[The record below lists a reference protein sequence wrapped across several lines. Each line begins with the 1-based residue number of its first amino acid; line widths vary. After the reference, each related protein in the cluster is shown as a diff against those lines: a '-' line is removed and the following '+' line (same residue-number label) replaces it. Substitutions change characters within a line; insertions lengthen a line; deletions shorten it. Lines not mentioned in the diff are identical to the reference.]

1 MPDTVS
7 PQTEKG
13 ADRLFFKSKKA
24 VFMLKNS
31 CTFLLSALLCLPAM
45 AAPASSEVI
54 GHVQHL
60 KGTASVVRDSA
71 VLALTAGAALHK
83 GDVVRTGKPG
93 AAGMVLTDDTTISL
107 GSGSEIALN
116 DYVFQPKDGQF
127 ALALKMVKGTFAYV
141 TGQIVRLSPESAQ
154 VLTPDAT
161 IAVRGTKLLI
171 QIAE

>member
-1 MPDTVS
+1 MP
-7 PQTEKG
+7 
-13 ADRLFFKSKKA
+13 
-24 VFMLKNS
+24 KNH

-45 AAPASSEVI
+45 AAPATGEII

-60 KGTASVVRDSA
+60 KGTASVVRSSA
-71 VLALTAGAALHK
+71 ELALAAGAALHK

-93 AAGMVLTDDTTISL
+93 AAGMVLTDDTTISM
-107 GSGSEIALN
+107 GPGSEIALN
-116 DYVFQPKDGQF
+116 DYVFQPRDGQF

-141 TGQIVRLSPESAQ
+141 TGQIVKLSPESAQ
-154 VLTPDAT
+154 VQTPDAT